1 MSVNIKMDLKN
12 PVQANFLGNNA
23 VYHGYAGMPDVDGR
37 VYTEEQCEIEAD
49 RVAELGL
56 RVARTFYKW
65 WPWDSETNTWNWD
78 NEIMKPFYK
87 WLQRMKERNIQV
99 SLNTGWCMPG
109 DVNEVGGFNGKSPF
123 KVEGDW
129 IASTKKYAEWVSES
143 LYQIVELRGFTNV
156 TYIEL
161 FTEPQYGIK
170 FNYLIDNKHAYE
182 LWADCAKAVTEQ
194 LIADGRR
201 NLVKII
207 GPNEGSTS
215 TSIMNKWVAENAA
228 EYVDIFS
235 SHNYQDFITE
245 EEPKPDFDNAIMMTI
260 AGAKIQQVVP
270 IKPNTTYKLTF
281 KIKLQIADRMTTS
294 GCIIFGAWDAD
305 RLNDNEM
312 IESGGQATN
321 RLNLKSVKLIDHTE
335 LPDGIQEISMSFNSE
350 DKSKCAIGIF
360 RDIKEKE
367 SVLKLLSASL
377 VEEGGSENI
386 LVNADFTQITAG
398 KLFGPND
405 QTRFI
410 GQAWR
415 QGSCSKERSGDPYW
429 HLRGCAQT
437 TIDYVKQTGK
447 PVWFDEYNVRIE
459 KGHFDEPWH
468 GTHRAASMQSLMNS
482 GIQSSLMWT
491 LIDQQWPDNHCTNQ
505 DAFVNGDHRYGV
517 MPVLT
522 RSLVPWPAYYST
534 GLVMKFMG
542 GDPGTHI
549 YEGIG
554 TDFLHATVSKMPDG
568 NISVLVINNK
578 SKADDFTVDFGEK
591 LGVKLNRRL
600 YDPETIV
607 PDERAKQI
615 EADKTFEVDSVLSDS
630 LPAGGVAVYTTISD

>member
-1 MSVNIKMDLKN
+1 MSVNIKMDLNN
-12 PVQANFLGNNA
+12 PVQTNFLGNNA
-23 VYHGYAGMPDVDGR
+23 VYHGYAGMPDKDGR
-37 VYTEEQCEIEAD
+37 VYTEELCEIEAD
-49 RVAELGL
+49 RIAELGL

-65 WPWDSETNTWNWD
+65 YAWEEETKSWNW
-78 NEIMKPFYK
+78 ETERCKVFYR
-87 WLQRMKERNIQV
+87 WLERMKKRNVQV
-99 SLNTGWCMPG
+99 ALNTGWCMPG
-109 DVNEVGGFNGKSPF
+109 DVNGNGWNPDTPF
-123 KVEGDW
+123 KYEATW
-129 IASTKKYAEWVSES
+129 TEQTKAYAKWVSES
-143 LYQIVELRGFTNV
+143 LYQLIEVRGFTNV

-161 FTEPQYGIK
+161 FTEPQYALRLK
-170 FNYLIDNKHAYE
+170 ETPDNKHAYQ

-201 NLVKII
+201 HLVKII

-215 TSIMNKWVAENAA
+215 TSIMNKWVADNAA

-235 SHNYQDFITE
+235 SHNYQDFITDE
-245 EEPKPDFDNAIMMTI
+245 DYNPDNDDALILPI
-260 AGAKIQQVVP
+260 AGSRVQQLVDLE
-270 IKPNTTYKLTF
+270 PNKDYTLTF
-281 KIKLQIADRMTTS
+281 KIKLKISDRRTTS
-294 GCIIFGAWDAD
+294 GGIIFGAWDYD
-305 RLNDNEM
+305 KLTTNHI
-312 IESGGQATN
+312 IEAGGQATQ
-321 RLNLKSVKLIDHTE
+321 RLNEKSVKMIDPGE
-335 LPDGIQEISMSFNSE
+335 LEDGFNEICITFNSG
-350 DKSKCAIGIF
+350 DATKAAVGIF

-367 SVLKLLSASL
+367 TILKVLSGSL
-377 VEEGGSENI
+377 TVAGDDTNLI
-386 LVNADFTQITAG
+386 YNPDLTQIPAG
-398 KLFGPND
+398 KIFGVKD
-405 QTRFI
+405 AMEFI
-410 GQAWR
+410 GPGWVQAN
-415 QGSCSKERSGDPYW
+415 SEKERTGDPYW

-437 TIDYVKQTGK
+437 TISYTEKTGK

-522 RSLVPWPAYYST
+522 RSLVPWPAFYST

-578 SKADDFTVDFGEK
+578 SRADDFTVDFGEK

-607 PDERAKQI
+607 PDERAKQL
-615 EADKTFEVDSVLSDS
+615 EVDKVFEVDSVLKDT
-630 LPAGGVAVYTTISD
+630 LPAGGVAVYTTLNN

>member
-1 MSVNIKMDLKN
+1 MSVNIKIDLNN
-12 PVQANFLGNNA
+12 PVQTNFLGNNA

-37 VYTEEQCEIEAD
+37 VYTEELCEIEAD

-65 WPWDSETNTWNWD
+65 YAWDDKSKTWDWESERCNV
-78 NEIMKPFYK
+78 FYR
-87 WLQRMKERNIQV
+87 WLERMKKRNIQI
-99 SLNTGWCMPG
+99 SLNTGWCLPG
-109 DVNEVGGFNGKSPF
+109 DVNGNGWNPDTPF
-123 KVEGDW
+123 KYEANWTEQVK
-129 IASTKKYAEWVSES
+129 AYAKWVSES
-143 LYQIVELRGFTNV
+143 LYQLIEVRGFTNI

-161 FTEPQYGIK
+161 FTEPQYALRLK
-170 FNYLIDNKHAYE
+170 ETPDNKHAYE

-194 LIADGRR
+194 LVADNRR
-201 NLVKII
+201 HWVKII

-215 TSIMNKWVAENAA
+215 TSVMNKWVADNAA

-245 EEPKPDFDNAIMMTI
+245 EDYNPDNDNAVILPL
-260 AGAKIQQVVP
+260 AGSRIQQPVDL
-270 IKPNTTYKLTF
+270 KPNTEYELAF
-281 KIKLQIADRMTTS
+281 KIKLKIADRLTTS
-294 GCIIFGAWDAD
+294 GALIFGAWNPNKLNRFGVIEAGGQPIQ
-305 RLNDNEM
+305 RLNN
-312 IESGGQATN
+312 
-321 RLNLKSVKLIDHTE
+321 KSVKMIDASE
-335 LPDGIQEISMSFNSE
+335 IDDGIQEITMTFNSG
-350 DKSKCAIGIF
+350 DANKCLIGIF
-360 RDIKEKE
+360 RDVKENE
-367 SVLKLLSASL
+367 SVIKVLGCSLTVLGEKTNLIASPDL
-377 VEEGGSENI
+377 
-386 LVNADFTQITAG
+386 TQIPAG
-398 KLFGPND
+398 KLFSVKD
-405 QTRFI
+405 AVEFM
-410 GQAWR
+410 GQVWKHAN
-415 QGSCSKERSGDPYW
+415 CYKERSGDPYW

-437 TIDYVKQTGK
+437 TMEYVEKTGK

-491 LIDQQWPDNHCTNQ
+491 LIDQQWPDNHCTNE

-522 RSLVPWPAYYST
+522 RSLVPWPAFYST

-578 SKADDFTVDFGEK
+578 SRADDFVVDFGEK

-600 YDPETIV
+600 YNPETIT
-607 PDERAKQI
+607 PDENAKQI
-615 EADKTFEVDSVLSDS
+615 EADKSFNVDDVLADS
-630 LPAGGVAVYTTISD
+630 LPAGGVAVYTTIEG

>member
-1 MSVNIKMDLKN
+1 MSVNIKIDLNN
-12 PVQANFLGNNA
+12 PVQTNFLGNNA
-23 VYHGYAGMPDVDGR
+23 VYHGYAGMPDSDGR
-37 VYTEEQCEIEAD
+37 VYSEELCEIEAD

-65 WPWDSETNTWNWD
+65 YAWDNNTKSWDWESETC
-78 NEIMKPFYK
+78 KVFYR
-87 WLQRMKERNIQV
+87 WLKRMKDRNIQI

-109 DVNEVGGFNGKSPF
+109 DVNGEGWNPDTPF
-123 KVEGDW
+123 KYE
-129 IASTKKYAEWVSES
+129 STWTEQVKAYARWVSES
-143 LYQIVELRGFTNV
+143 LHQIIELRGFTNV

-161 FTEPQYGIK
+161 FTEPQYALRLK
-170 FNYLIDNKHAYE
+170 VTPDNKHAYE

-215 TSIMNKWVAENAA
+215 TSVMNKWVADNAA
-228 EYVDIFS
+228 DYVDIFS

-245 EEPKPDFDNAIMMTI
+245 EDYNPDNDNAVLLSI
-260 AGAKIQQVVP
+260 AGSRIQQAVDLE
-270 IKPNTTYKLTF
+270 PNKEYTLTF
-281 KIKLQIADRMTTS
+281 KIKLKIADRLTTS
-294 GCIIFGAWDAD
+294 GALILGAWDPQKLGSYNIIEAGGQPIQ
-305 RLNDNEM
+305 RLN
-312 IESGGQATN
+312 I
-321 RLNLKSVKLIDHTE
+321 KSVKMIDASE
-335 LPDGIQEISMSFNSE
+335 LDDGIQEISMNFNSG
-350 DKSKCAIGIF
+350 DANKAVIGIF
-360 RDIKEKE
+360 RDIKESE
-367 SVLKLLSASL
+367 SIVKVLAASL
-377 VEEGGSENI
+377 TVSGETINLLTNPDLTAI
-386 LVNADFTQITAG
+386 PAG
-398 KLFGPND
+398 KLFSIKD
-405 QTRFI
+405 AIEFI
-410 GQAWR
+410 GQVWKQA
-415 QGSCSKERSGDPYW
+415 SCEKERSGDPYW
-429 HLRGCAQT
+429 HLRSCAQT
-437 TIDYVKQTGK
+437 TMDYVEKTGK

-491 LIDQQWPDNHCTNQ
+491 LIDQQWPNNHCTNQ
-505 DAFVNGDHRYGV
+505 DAFVDGDHRYGV
-517 MPVLT
+517 VPVLT
-522 RSLVPWPAYYST
+522 RSLVPHPVYYST

-578 SKADDFTVDFGEK
+578 SKADDFTIDFGEN

-600 YDPETIV
+600 YDPATIK
-607 PDERAKQI
+607 PDERAKQL
-615 EADKTFEVDSVLSDS
+615 EADSVFDVDDKLSDS
-630 LPAGGVAVYTTISD
+630 LPAGGVAVYTTLNN

>member
-1 MSVNIKMDLKN
+1 MSVNIKIDLN
-12 PVQANFLGNNA
+12 SPVQTNFLGNNA
-23 VYHGYAGMPDVDGR
+23 VYHGYAGMPDKDGR
-37 VYTEEQCEIEAD
+37 VYSEELCDIEAD
-49 RVAELGL
+49 RAAELGL
-56 RVARTFYKW
+56 RVTRTFYKW
-65 WPWDSETNTWNWD
+65 YAWENETKTWNW
-78 NEIMKPFYK
+78 ETERCKVFYR
-87 WLQRMKERNIQV
+87 WLQRMKDRNIQI

-109 DVNEVGGFNGKSPF
+109 DVNGKGWNPDTPF
-123 KVEGDW
+123 KYEATWTEQVK
-129 IASTKKYAEWVSES
+129 AYARWVSES
-143 LYQIVELRGFTNV
+143 IHQLVEVRGFTNV

-161 FTEPQYGIK
+161 FTEPQYAVRSK
-170 FNYLIDNKHAYE
+170 ELPDNKHAYE

-201 NLVKII
+201 HLVKII

-228 EYVDIFS
+228 DYVDIFS

-245 EEPKPDFDNAIMMTI
+245 EEPTPDNDNAVIMTLP
-260 AGAKIQQVVP
+260 GSKIQQVVELE
-270 IKPNTTYKLTF
+270 PNKNYTLTF
-281 KIKLQIADRMTTS
+281 KIKLHIFDRRTTS
-294 GCIIFGAWDAD
+294 GPIIFGAWDFD
-305 RLNDNEM
+305 KLNSNEM
-312 IESGGQATN
+312 IESGGQATQ
-321 RLNLKSVKLIDHTE
+321 RLNLKSVKMLDPTE
-335 LPDGIQEISMSFNSE
+335 LPDGVQEISMTFNSG
-350 DKSKCAIGIF
+350 DANKCAVAIF
-360 RDIKEKE
+360 RDIKETE

-377 VEEGGSENI
+377 VKEGESENL
-386 LVNADFTQITAG
+386 LVNSDFTQIPAG

-415 QGSCSKERSGDPYW
+415 QGSCAKERSGDPYW
-429 HLRGCAQT
+429 HLRSCAQT
-437 TIDYVKQTGK
+437 TMDYVQKTGK

-491 LIDQQWPDNHCTNQ
+491 LFDQIWPNNHTTNQ
-505 DAFVNGDHRYGV
+505 DAFIDGDHRYGV

-522 RSLVPWPAYYST
+522 RSLVPHPVYYST

-542 GDPGTHI
+542 GEPGTHI

-554 TDFLHATVSKMPDG
+554 TDFLHATLSKMPDG

-578 SKADDFTVDFGEK
+578 SKADDFSVDFGEK

-600 YDPETIV
+600 YDPATIV

-615 EADKTFEVDSVLSDS
+615 EADKVLEVESVLSDT
-630 LPAGGVAVYTTISD
+630 LPAGGVAVYTTIED